1 MMNCVPG
8 MKGLTLLGLLFAAP
22 SLDAVAAQADPS
34 PVPGDLITLS
44 DSIRAL
50 LDEENLPGASVALV
64 LPSGRIWVRG
74 FGVANRR
81 TQQPMTEST
90 LFRVGSISKMFI
102 AAAALQQQERGHLD
116 LQDPLRTVAPDLQ
129 FENSWSE
136 EHPVRLIHL
145 LEHTAGFEGTH
156 PAEVYA
162 PHDSM
167 SLRAQI
173 AYHPHSQVAR
183 WPPGRFTAYSDPG
196 MNMAAYAVQRAADR
210 PFIAYVDDRLFQPLG
225 MDSITY
231 DREAAR
237 RRGVA
242 TGYVTPRSSAEMGK
256 RPLLMRPAIGG
267 HASVRDMA
275 RFVKMLLQRG
285 RLDGHRVLQPASIR
299 RMEVPRT
306 TLAATRRDL
315 QIGMGLGNYPKE
327 RNGFLWHGHAATLG
341 GHVAEVR
348 YLDEHDRGFVALVN
362 GSFGTH
368 ERIEQL
374 LADYLTRNLR
384 PPAPEVISSEHVDL
398 AEYEGYYVSVAPRYE
413 ALGAFAPWARLLHVR
428 ATDLVLNV
436 EPVLSSLD
444 PVRSAAGDTWR
455 PVGQG
460 TFRERGDPIASHAFI
475 TTGGEQY
482 LQVNGGG
489 GGSFKRI
496 PTALVWAYWGTAIAA
511 LALMASTLL
520 FAVVWIPGVLLGRRS
535 RGARLQLQIWPLLAT
550 VGAALFLGGVAVVL
564 RDPTAVGRLFVTPNV
579 YTLSLWIGS
588 TVLPLASGV
597 GVVQA
602 FRCYDSSQSDLV
614 WWHALCTSAVG
625 LLLAGWLAYFGL
637 LGVRVWAY

>member
-1 MMNCVPG
+1 MPG
-8 MKGLTLLGLLFAAP
+8 MKGLTLLGLLIAAP
-22 SLDAVAAQADPS
+22 SLDAVTARADPS
-34 PVPGDLITLS
+34 PVPGDLTALS

-50 LDEENLPGASVALV
+50 LEEENLPGASVALI
-64 LPSGRIWVRG
+64 LPSGRIWSRG

-129 FENSWSE
+129 FENPWSE
-136 EHPVRLIHL
+136 EHPVRLVHL

-162 PHDSM
+162 PRDSM
-167 SLRAQI
+167 SLREQMN
-173 AYHPHSQVAR
+173 YHPHSQVAR

-196 MNMAAYAVQRAADR
+196 MNMAAYAVQQAADR

-225 MDSITY
+225 MESITY

-256 RPLLMRPAIGG
+256 RPLLLRPAIGAR
-267 HASVRDMA
+267 ASVRDMA

-306 TLAATRRDL
+306 TLAATRRDV
-315 QIGMGLGNYPKE
+315 QIGMGLGNYSRE

-362 GSFGTH
+362 GSFGEH
-368 ERIEQL
+368 EQVEQL
-374 LADYLTRNLR
+374 LSDYLTRNLR
-384 PPAPEVISSEHVDL
+384 PPAPGGISSEQVDL
-398 AEYEGYYVSVAPRYE
+398 TEYEGYYVSVAPRYD
-413 ALGAFAPWARLLHVR
+413 ALGAFAPWTRLLHVR

-436 EPVLSSLD
+436 EPVLSSID
-444 PVRSAAGDTWR
+444 PVRSTAGDTWL
-455 PVGQG
+455 PAGQG
-460 TFRERGDPIASHAFI
+460 TFRGRGDPIASHAFI
-475 TTGGEQY
+475 TKNGEQY
-482 LQVNGGG
+482 VQINGGG
-489 GGSFKRI
+489 GGSFRRI
-496 PTALVWAYWGTAIAA
+496 SPALVWAYWSAALAA

-520 FAVVWIPGVLLGRRS
+520 FAVAWIPGALVGRRS
-535 RGARLQLQIWPLLAT
+535 RGAHLQLRIWPLLAT
-550 VGAALFLGGVAVVL
+550 VGVVLFLGGVAVVL
-564 RDPTAVGRLFVTPNV
+564 RDPTDVGRLFVTPNV

-602 FRCYDSSQSDLV
+602 LRCYDSSQSDLV

-625 LLLAGWLAYFGL
+625 LLLAGWLAYYGL
-637 LGVRVWAY
+637 LGVRVWVY